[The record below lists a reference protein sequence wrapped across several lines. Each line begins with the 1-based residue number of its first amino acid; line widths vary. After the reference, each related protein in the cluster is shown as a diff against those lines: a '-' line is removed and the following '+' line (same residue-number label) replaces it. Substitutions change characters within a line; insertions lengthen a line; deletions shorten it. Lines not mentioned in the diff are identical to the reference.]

1 MASIVKRGKTY
12 SVVYYEGEG
21 SNRHQ
26 VWESGLSYSA
36 AKSRKATIEYEKEQN
51 THVDHNDITVSE
63 FLYEFIEKY
72 GEKKWVAST
81 YDGNVGL
88 LENYVHPYWGDKK
101 LRSIRTKTVDDFYHF
116 LLNEAEPQ
124 PIWANQ
130 SGSISAPQPFM
141 TSTRFC
147 DVLSIRRKNGSTL
160 QKIRFWM
167 RHCRSTRK
175 LNGMH

>member
-81 YDGNVGL
+81 YGPYLLGKLTNRCPAVG
-88 LENYVHPYWGDKK
+88 V
-101 LRSIRTKTVDDFYHF
+101 S
-116 LLNEAEPQ
+116 PQ
-124 PIWANQ
+124 PVGN
-130 SGSISAPQPFM
+130 
-141 TSTRFC
+141 
-147 DVLSIRRKNGSTL
+147 
-160 QKIRFWM
+160 
-167 RHCRSTRK
+167 
-175 LNGMH
+175 